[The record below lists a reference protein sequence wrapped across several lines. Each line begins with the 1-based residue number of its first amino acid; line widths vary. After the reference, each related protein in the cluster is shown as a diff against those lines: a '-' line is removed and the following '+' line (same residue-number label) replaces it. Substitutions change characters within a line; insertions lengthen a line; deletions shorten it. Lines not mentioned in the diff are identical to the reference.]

1 MRTFAFIVWPMTEKR
16 FKSKIDT
23 WIALLI
29 VSVAVMD
36 IAFIVIFA
44 MSGDSPADKTIATL
58 VLVAVFALLIW
69 LTFGTYYAINKTTLR
84 VVSGPFRWKISI
96 ADITSVTP
104 TRAMWSSPAMS
115 LDRLRIVYGNGRRIM
130 ISPADKQGFLRAI
143 GQNES

>member
-1 MRTFAFIVWPMTEKR
+1 MTEKR

-69 LTFGTYYAINKTTLR
+69 LTLTDFALFTATGDAL
-84 VVSGPFRWKISI
+84 
-96 ADITSVTP
+96 
-104 TRAMWSSPAMS
+104 
-115 LDRLRIVYGNGRRIM
+115 
-130 ISPADKQGFLRAI
+130 
-143 GQNES
+143 

>member
-1 MRTFAFIVWPMTEKR
+1 MTEKR

-29 VSVAVMD
+29 VAVAVMD

-44 MSGDSPADKTIATL
+44 MSSDSPVDKTIATL
-58 VLVAVFALLIW
+58 VLVAVFVLLIW
-69 LTFGTYYAINKTTLR
+69 LTFGTYYAVNKDTLR

-130 ISPADKQGFLRAI
+130 ISPADKQDFLRAI
-143 GQNES
+143 GQDES